1 MMDQLTKGTEEA
13 GRDSTRQRGFTLHE
27 LLVVVA
33 IVGMIVVIAIPNL
46 RRAMVRADLLEEVR
60 IVRQGL
66 ALARMNAIKSGRRIA
81 TVLTPSESAVSGFSV
96 VAWVDETE
104 DETLNPGDEVVG
116 EWYLGTKTLI
126 GPDDTTPE
134 WSLHALSGT
143 QHGVVFL
150 PSGTAIAHGNEI
162 GIGFGSVSISD
173 PLGNRVRLVI
183 AAGAGTV
190 TEQMWNPELGMW
202 SDELR
207 FWRY

>member
-1 MMDQLTKGTEEA
+1 MDDIAAVGH
-13 GRDSTRQRGFTLHE
+13 SCSRQRGFTLHE

-33 IVGMIVVIAIPNL
+33 IVGMMVVIAIPNL
-46 RRAMVRADLLEEVR
+46 RRSMVRADLLDEVKM
-60 IVRQGL
+60 VRQGL
-66 ALARMNAIKSGRRIA
+66 AVARMQAIKSGRRVA
-81 TVLTPSESAVSGFSV
+81 MAMVPGDTAQFGYSV

-104 DETLNPGDEVVG
+104 DETLDSGDEIVG
-116 EWYLGTKTLI
+116 EWYLGDKTLI

-134 WSLHALSGT
+134 WSLHALPGT
-143 QHGVVFL
+143 QRGIVFF

-162 GIGFGSVSISD
+162 GVGFGSVAISD
-173 PLGNRVRLVI
+173 RNDNRIRLII

-190 TEQMWNPELGMW
+190 REQMWNPELGMW